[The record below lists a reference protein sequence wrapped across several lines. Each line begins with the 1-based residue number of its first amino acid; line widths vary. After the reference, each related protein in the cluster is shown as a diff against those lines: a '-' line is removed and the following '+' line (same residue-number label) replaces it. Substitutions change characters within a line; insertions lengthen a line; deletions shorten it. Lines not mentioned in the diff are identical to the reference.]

1 MLNYYDV
8 FNFCRD
14 HFFDNLVLDRLR
26 DKAPNSHPGGPII
39 KEETKEVL
47 GVFLELELEAT
58 FFGDNRGNKGV
69 KEVLCKDGILN

>member
-8 FNFCRD
+8 FDFCRD

-26 DKAPNSHPGGPII
+26 DKAINSQSGGPII

-47 GVFLELELEAT
+47 GVSLELELEAT
-58 FFGDNRGNKGV
+58 FLNDDRGNDGV
-69 KEVLCKDGILN
+69 KEILCKDCILN